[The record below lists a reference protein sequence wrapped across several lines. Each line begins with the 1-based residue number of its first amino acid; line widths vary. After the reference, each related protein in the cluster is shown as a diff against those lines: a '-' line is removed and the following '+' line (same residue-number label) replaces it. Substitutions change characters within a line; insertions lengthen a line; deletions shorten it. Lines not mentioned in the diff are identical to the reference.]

1 VRFAVPHA
9 LIFLAASSTFV
20 ACHADASTDP
30 APPIVI
36 GGDQP
41 ESRGTSACNE
51 GFGTEPL
58 ATWVARTVH
67 TLCKKGDAESLL
79 AVFLFAAPGVGSQGA
94 PDWMTL
100 DRAYAVGQSNPVVLW
115 TVALNSKCHMPF
127 QASECPRMVTA
138 ARQLTQA
145 DADNGLA
152 WLTLAYASD
161 QSLGDPTDIG
171 AALDRAA
178 AAPRVHDYGFDLL
191 KLAVTTTG
199 EVAIPDDVR
208 GQATQAQF
216 RLQFL
221 NPFVAPAS
229 TVTGWLNRGCNSTNA
244 IPPPAADQCR
254 RAKSLL
260 QRGDSRET
268 LSGDTKAI
276 AQLDADQAATRIK
289 DQATYAK
296 TFIDL
301 IQRSSSE
308 REWMGNMKSHLEGQ

>member
-9 LIFLAASSTFV
+9 LIFLLVASATSAAL
-20 ACHADASTDP
+20 HADASTDP
-30 APPIVI
+30 APIVV

-41 ESRGTSACNE
+41 ELRSTSACNRH
-51 GFGTEPL
+51 FGSEPL
-58 ATWVARTVH
+58 ATWVNRTVH
-67 TLCKKGDAESLL
+67 TLCDKGDAESLL
-79 AVFLFAAPGVGSQGA
+79 AVFLFAAPGIGSQGA

-100 DRAYAVGQSNPVVLW
+100 DRANAVGQSNPVVLW

-138 ARQLTQA
+138 SRQLTQA

-152 WLTLAYASD
+152 WLTLAYALD
-161 QSLGDPTDIG
+161 QSLGDPADVG

-178 AAPRVHDYGFDLL
+178 AASHVHDYGFDLL
-191 KLAVTTTG
+191 KLAAMATG
-199 EVAIPDDVR
+199 EVAIPDEVR
-208 GQATQAQF
+208 EQTTQAQF

-229 TVTGWLNRGCNSTNA
+229 TVTEWLNQGCNATNA

-276 AQLDADQAATRIK
+276 AELDADQAATRIK

-296 TFIDL
+296 AFIDL

-308 REWMGNMKSHLEGQ
+308 REWMSNMKSHLEGQ